1 MASLGGP
8 MYAGSFLF
16 ILPVTIA
23 SPVSAY
29 NHYMPEKA
37 TEDIQ
42 SLLQSYFP
50 RAFPGRAD
58 PQVAGLE
65 RLSGG
70 WESDVYAFNV
80 EWGQPALRQR
90 EDLVLRIYPG
100 EDAFEK
106 SANEFRNL
114 SLLRQAGYPV
124 PRVDCLEREASPFGQ
139 PFIIMER
146 IHGHPMWGPMFHAAP
161 KKRQKLQQQFCR
173 LFARLHAIDWRPLV
187 PDPAAFEPAG
197 PYDLV
202 ERQFARWQPYIDAL
216 PLPGFKAGWDWLLE
230 HQRQVTSSG
239 ASLVHW
245 DFHPNNILIKDD
257 GSPEQGADG
266 EAYGGACVI
275 DWTGLELTDYR
286 FDLGWTLLLLT
297 TYEGDRWREPLLREY
312 ERQAGHTVEGMAF
325 FDAVASYRRLVSM
338 VGSLAFGA
346 EKLGMRPGAE
356 EIMRGQAKHL
366 SRVYAKFQAITGL
379 RMPEVEPFLTD
390 TGFLSRIKR
399 IGRMTRIRFFFKK

>member
-1 MASLGGP
+1 
-8 MYAGSFLF
+8 
-16 ILPVTIA
+16 
-23 SPVSAY
+23 
-29 NHYMPEKA
+29 MPEKPP
-37 TEDIQ
+37 ED
-42 SLLQSYFP
+42 LLPPLQSYFP
-50 RAFPGRAD
+50 SAFPDRID
-58 PQVAGLE
+58 PQVTGLE

-70 WESDVYAFNV
+70 WESDVYAFTA
-80 EWGQPALRQR
+80 EWGPPGLRQR

-100 EDAFEK
+100 ADAYEK

-114 SLLRQAGYPV
+114 SLLRRASYPV
-124 PRVDCLEREASPFGQ
+124 PRVDCLERDHSPFGQ

-146 IHGHPMWGPMFHAAP
+146 IHGRPMWDAMFHAP
-161 KKRQKLQQQFCR
+161 RQEKQKRMQQFCG

-187 PDPAAFEPAG
+187 PNPATFEPSG

-230 HQRQVTSSG
+230 HQRQVTSTT

-245 DFHPNNILIKDD
+245 DFHPNNILIKDNWT
-257 GSPEQGADG
+257 PEQGADDEANG
-266 EAYGGACVI
+266 EATVI

-297 TYEGDRWREPLLREY
+297 TYEGDRWRAPLLREY
-312 ERQAGHTVEGMAF
+312 ERYAGHTVEGMEF

-366 SRVYAKFQAITGL
+366 SKVYAKFQAITGL
-379 RMPEVEPFLTD
+379 RMPEVERFLPSK
-390 TGFLSRIKR
+390 GFLSRILR
-399 IGRMTRIRFFFKK
+399 I